1 MAPPAGRAHPDFS
14 GTFSHLSLV
23 SFLHFL
29 HMNKW
34 YQLSAEDALKE
45 TGASAGGLSAAEAGK
60 RLAADGPN
68 QIEGTRK
75 RSPVI
80 MFLRQFADLM
90 IIILMGAAVLSGVL
104 GDLTD
109 TIIIVVIVF
118 LNAIVGF
125 VQEYRAEKAMEAL
138 KNMTVATVKVLR
150 DGNTASIPSAEIV
163 RGDII
168 VLEAGD
174 MVPADLRIIEL
185 SHLQIN
191 ESALTGESVAVD
203 KDMKPID
210 ENDPAQGDIL
220 NMAFKGTFVTNGRG
234 KGVVVATGMN
244 TELGRIASLLQEPGT
259 QTPLQKRLAAFSRTL
274 AWVVLGICVIV
285 FLIGYLRGEDP
296 VVMLLTALSLAVA
309 AMPEALPAVITIS
322 LALGARKMVRK
333 NALIRKLPAVE
344 TLGSIT
350 YICTD
355 KTGTLTLNQMTVEAV
370 AGKNFLLD
378 EKNTAET
385 DEEDFQWLMKGMALN
400 NDVTKNEK
408 DESVGDPTE
417 TALFN
422 YAADKGF
429 KKDELE
435 QQHPRVAEIPFDS
448 ERKLMST
455 IHQDGDGYFVIV
467 KGAMEILL
475 EKSDNEEKEKWS
487 ELLEEMLANGRRVI
501 GFGIRTLDSKPDDPQ
516 PDSIEQSIRITG
528 MAGLMD
534 PPREEAKQAVKECRS
549 AGITPVMITGDHPVT
564 AATIAGRLGI
574 ITGKEDRTLTG
585 KDLAELSDEQLDETV
600 LQVRV
605 YARVSPEQK
614 LRIIRALQ
622 KKEQYVAMT
631 GDGVNDAPALKHADI
646 GVAMG
651 ISGTDVSKEAA
662 HMILLDDNFG
672 TIVGAVKEG
681 RRIFDNIRKFIR
693 YILTGNSAEIWTIFL
708 APLFGLP
715 VPLLPIHILWIN
727 LVTDG
732 LPGLALAA
740 EKAERQIMQRPPR
753 NPGESIFA
761 GGLGVHV
768 LWAGLF
774 LAGITLVTQ
783 AWSINVG
790 DAHWQT
796 MVFTVLC
803 FGQLFHVMAIR
814 SEYNSLFSIGILS
827 NKPMLW
833 SIAGTFALQLGII
846 YLPFFNKIFHTQ
858 PLTWQELLICTGAA
872 TLIFWAVELEKLIR
886 RRNAAKL

>member
-1 MAPPAGRAHPDFS
+1 M
-14 GTFSHLSLV
+14 T
-23 SFLHFL
+23 
-29 HMNKW
+29 KW
-34 YQLSAEDALKE
+34 YQLSSEEAIKE
-45 TGASAGGLSAAEAGK
+45 TGANANGLSLDESRR
-60 RLAADGPN
+60 RLEADGPN
-68 QIEGTRK
+68 QIESARK
-75 RSPVI
+75 RSPL
-80 MFLRQFADLM
+80 MLFLHQFADLM
-90 IIILMGAAVLSGVL
+90 IIILMGAAVLSGFL

-109 TIIIVVIVF
+109 TIIIIVIVI
-118 LNAIVGF
+118 LNAVVGF
-125 VQEYRAEKAMEAL
+125 IQEYRAEKAMEAL
-138 KNMTVATVKVLR
+138 KNMTVAKAKVLR
-150 DGNTASIPSAEIV
+150 DGRTATIPSAEIV
-163 RGDII
+163 RGDMII
-168 VLEAGD
+168 LEAGD
-174 MVPADLRIIEL
+174 LIPADLRLVEL
-185 SHLQIN
+185 SHLQVN

-203 KDMKPID
+203 KQTSPIS
-210 ENDPAQGDIL
+210 EEDPAQGDLL

-234 KGVVVATGMN
+234 KGVVIATGMQ

-274 AWVVLGICVIV
+274 AWVVLGICAIV
-285 FLIGYLRGEDP
+285 FAVGYLRGEDP

-309 AMPEALPAVITIS
+309 AMPEALPAVITIA

-378 EKNTAET
+378 EKNTATPE
-385 DEEDFQWLMKGMALN
+385 DEDYQWLLKGMALN
-400 NDVTKNEK
+400 NDVTENHNN
-408 DESVGDPTE
+408 ESVGDPTE
-417 TALFN
+417 TALYN
-422 YAADKGF
+422 YAAEKGF

-435 QQHPRVAEIPFDS
+435 QEHSRAGEIPFDS
-448 ERKLMST
+448 DRKMMST
-455 IHQDGDGYFVIV
+455 IHRDGDGYFVIV

-475 EKSDNEEKEKWS
+475 EKSDDKDKEKWS
-487 ELLEEMLANGRRVI
+487 EQLDGMLANGRRVI
-501 GFGIRTLDSKPDDPQ
+501 GFGVRKFDTLPDEQTPEA
-516 PDSIEQSIRITG
+516 IEQSIRLVG

-534 PPREEAKQAVKECRS
+534 PPREEARKAVAECRT

-574 ITGKEDRTLTG
+574 IAGKEERVLTGKE
-585 KDLAELSDEQLDETV
+585 LAALSDEELDEIIR
-600 LQVRV
+600 QVRV

-622 KKEQYVAMT
+622 KQDQYVAMT

-740 EKAERQIMQRPPR
+740 EKAEKQIMQRPPR
-753 NPGESIFA
+753 KPGESIFA
-761 GGLGVHV
+761 GGLGAHV
-768 LWAGLF
+768 LWAGLL
-774 LAGITLVTQ
+774 LAGVTLITQ
-783 AWSINVG
+783 AWALRVG

-803 FGQLFHVMAIR
+803 FGQLFHVTAIR
-814 SEYNSLFSIGILS
+814 SEYNSLFTMGIFS
-827 NKPMLW
+827 NKPLLW
-833 SIAGTFALQLGII
+833 SLLGTFALQLGII
-846 YLPFFNKIFHTQ
+846 YLPFFNKVFHTQ
-858 PLTWQELLICTGAA
+858 PLTLNELLICTAVA
-872 TLIFWAVELEKLIR
+872 TIIFWAVELEKMIR
-886 RRNAAKL
+886 RRSMST

>member
-1 MAPPAGRAHPDFS
+1 MP
-14 GTFSHLSLV
+14 
-23 SFLHFL
+23 
-29 HMNKW
+29 NW
-34 YQLSAEDALKE
+34 YQLSAEDAIQQTDAE
-45 TGASAGGLSAAEAGK
+45 AGGLSADEARK
-60 RLAADGPN
+60 RLEADGPN
-68 QIEGTRK
+68 EIEGTRK
-75 RSPVI
+75 RSPLI
-80 MFLRQFADLM
+80 MFFRQFADLM
-90 IIILMGAAVLSGVL
+90 IIILMGAAVLSGVI

-109 TIIIVVIVF
+109 TIIIIVIVF

-138 KNMTVATVKVLR
+138 KNMTISTVKVLR
-150 DGNTASIPSAEIV
+150 DGKTASVPSGEIV
-163 RGDII
+163 RGDI
-168 VLEAGD
+168 VLLEAGD
-174 MVPADLRIIEL
+174 LVPADLRLIEL

-203 KDMKPID
+203 KMTDPIKED
-210 ENDPAQGDIL
+210 DPAQGDIL

-234 KGVVVATGMN
+234 KGVVVTTGMQ

-285 FLIGYLRGEDP
+285 FFVGYLRGEDP

-370 AGKNFLLD
+370 AGKNFLFD
-378 EKNTAET
+378 EKNADET
-385 DEEDFQWLMKGMALN
+385 DDEDYEWLMKGMALN
-400 NDVTKNEK
+400 NDVTKNKE
-408 DESVGDPTE
+408 DQTVGDPTE
-417 TALFN
+417 TALFD
-422 YAADKGF
+422 YAGERGF
-429 KKDELE
+429 KKEELE
-435 QQHPRVAEIPFDS
+435 QHHPRVAEIPFDS

-455 IHQDGDGYFVIV
+455 IHQDGERYLVIV

-475 EKSDNEEKEKWS
+475 EKSDDDSKEKWS
-487 ELLEEMLANGRRVI
+487 ALLEDMLSNGRRVI
-501 GFGIRTLDSKPDDPQ
+501 GFGIRHLDSKPDDPQ
-516 PDSIEQSIRITG
+516 PDSIEQSIRIMG

-534 PPREEAKQAVKECRS
+534 PPREEAKQAVEECRS

-564 AATIAGRLGI
+564 ATTIAGRLGI
-574 ITGKEDRTLTG
+574 ITGKEERTLTG
-585 KDLAELSDEQLDETV
+585 KELADISEEELDETV
-600 LQVRV
+600 QQVRV

-622 KKEQYVAMT
+622 QKEQYVAMT

-672 TIVGAVKEG
+672 TIVGAIREG

-740 EKAERQIMQRPPR
+740 EKAEKQIMQRPPR
-753 NPGESIFA
+753 KPGESIFA
-761 GGLGVHV
+761 HGLGMHV

-774 LAGITLVTQ
+774 LAAVTLVTQ
-783 AWSINVG
+783 AWSLHIG

-803 FGQLFHVMAIR
+803 FGQLFHVLAIR
-814 SEYNSLFSIGILS
+814 SEYNSLFTIGIFS
-827 NKPMLW
+827 NRPMLW
-833 SIAGTFALQLGII
+833 SLAGTFALQLGII
-846 YLPFFNKIFHTQ
+846 YLPFFNNIFHTQ
-858 PLTWQELLICTGAA
+858 PLTAMELLICTGAA
-872 TLIFWAVELEKLIR
+872 MLIFWAVELEKLVR
-886 RRNAAKL
+886 RRRFAKR